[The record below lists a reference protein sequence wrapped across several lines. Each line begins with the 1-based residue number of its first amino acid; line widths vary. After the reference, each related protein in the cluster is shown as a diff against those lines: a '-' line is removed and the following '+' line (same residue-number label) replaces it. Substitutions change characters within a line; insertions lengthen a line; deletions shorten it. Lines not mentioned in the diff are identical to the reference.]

1 MVHDKAYNKPFRYI
15 IPSTHGIRVERKYM
29 KLKLYR
35 STVNVVYIPTG
46 ANAPISEFKHHV
58 FTERPTK
65 KMMSDKASAELEQM
79 GIDNIL
85 AIVPLSSEN
94 ITCEVD
100 DSYIELATNIESEE
114 K

>member
-1 MVHDKAYNKPFRYI
+1 M
-15 IPSTHGIRVERKYM
+15 
-29 KLKLYR
+29 
-35 STVNVVYIPTG
+35 NVVYIPQG

-65 KMMSDKASAELEQM
+65 KMMSDKVSEELEKN

-85 AIVPLSSEN
+85 AIVPLSSEI
-94 ITCEVD
+94 ITCDID
-100 DSYIELATNIESEE
+100 DSHILNLAKIESEV

>member
-1 MVHDKAYNKPFRYI
+1 
-15 IPSTHGIRVERKYM
+15 M
-29 KLKLYR
+29 KLKLWR
-35 STVNVVYIPTG
+35 STVNVVYIPHG

-58 FTERPTK
+58 FTEKPTK
-65 KMMSDKASAELEQM
+65 KMMSDKVSEEFEKN

-94 ITCEVD
+94 ITCDID
-100 DSYIELATNIESEE
+100 DSHILNLAKIESEV

>member
-1 MVHDKAYNKPFRYI
+1 MAVN
-15 IPSTHGIRVERKYM
+15 
-29 KLKLYR
+29 
-35 STVNVVYIPTG
+35 VNVVYIPQG

-65 KMMSDKASAELEQM
+65 KMMSDKASEEM
-79 GIDNIL
+79 EKNGIDNIL

-94 ITCEVD
+94 ITCEIE
-100 DSYIELATNIESEE
+100 DSHILNLAKTESED

>member
-1 MVHDKAYNKPFRYI
+1 
-15 IPSTHGIRVERKYM
+15 M
-29 KLKLYR
+29 KLKLWR
-35 STVNVVYIPTG
+35 STVNVVYIPQG

-58 FTERPTK
+58 FTEKPTK
-65 KMMSDKASAELEQM
+65 KMMSDKVSLEMEQI

-94 ITCEVD
+94 ITCEID
-100 DSYIELATNIESEE
+100 DSHILNLVKTESEE

>member
-1 MVHDKAYNKPFRYI
+1 M
-15 IPSTHGIRVERKYM
+15 
-29 KLKLYR
+29 
-35 STVNVVYIPTG
+35 NVVYIPPG

-58 FTERPTK
+58 FTEKPTK
-65 KMMSDKASAELEQM
+65 KMMSDKVSQEMEKN

-94 ITCEVD
+94 ITCEID
-100 DSYIELATNIESEE
+100 DSHILNLVKTESEE